1 MAFAQIYGGITVL
14 GSEAT
19 ILSSET
25 VAMCQITIR
34 TLTQPTTSRVYFGN
48 VNVTPGGDNAHGYID
63 PGEAYTW
70 GPYSRGGGIRP
81 AQIFLAGPAGATVL
95 WSAWPA

>member
-1 MAFAQIYGGITVL
+1 MATYPEIYGGAVIL

-19 ILSSET
+19 IMSTET
-25 VAMCQITIR
+25 SPMCQVTIR
-34 TLTQPTTSRVYFGN
+34 TLPTAERVYFGN
-48 VNVTPGGDNAHGYID
+48 VDVTPAGDNAHGYIEG
-63 PGEAYTW
+63 GEWHVW

-81 AQIFLAGPAGATVL
+81 AQIFLAGTASTVVL